1 MLNLMQPENALVG
14 YRMRTFSKDIRQ
26 RLGIAVAIM
35 RNTQTILLDESTSDL
50 DPKGADELKE
60 EEKRFSLP

>member
-1 MLNLMQPENALVG
+1 MQPENALVG
-14 YRMRTFSKDIRQ
+14 YRMRTFSKGIRQ

-35 RNTQTILLDESTSDL
+35 RNAQTILLDEPTSDL